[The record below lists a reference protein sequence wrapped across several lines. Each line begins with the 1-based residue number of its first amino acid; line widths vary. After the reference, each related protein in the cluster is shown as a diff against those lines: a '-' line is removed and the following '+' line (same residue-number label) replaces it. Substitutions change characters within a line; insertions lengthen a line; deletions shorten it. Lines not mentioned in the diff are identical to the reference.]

1 MSQVLPHREVARN
14 FCCECEVQGLQFFGD
29 YKDQLRRR
37 LFQTARLREA
47 PSFEVFDRK
56 WIETGDACAE
66 LGRGEFGD
74 ISLAKLAL
82 VERTSGRRRRLVL
95 RASKTGD
102 GRDTAASRLSRT
114 FATLVET
121 LRRLRSGGSQVI
133 RIERVDVRDG
143 GQAVIGNVKSD
154 KLYG

>member
-14 FCCECEVQGLQFFGD
+14 FGCECEVQGLQFFSD
-29 YKDQLRRR
+29 YKDLPAAVPNSEIATSAVIRSLR
-37 LFQTARLREA
+37 
-47 PSFEVFDRK
+47 SK
-56 WIETGDACAE
+56 WIKTGDARAE

-102 GRDTAASRLSRT
+102 GRDPIGKYFQWGAHRLYNARGVH
-114 FATLVET
+114 F
-121 LRRLRSGGSQVI
+121 RGGW
-133 RIERVDVRDG
+133 RD
-143 GQAVIGNVKSD
+143 
-154 KLYG
+154 